1 MATLRS
7 TDVVSPR
14 LHTRFAR
21 AISSRFAKEAVRAR
35 FLQALPSRRIAAQ
48 FLSGLQQI
56 STSSR
61 PKSWESRRSQRVVS
75 ITRRCLS
82 STADSGILPPLFAPR
97 YYFTQFYL
105 LEATIYMSDYHIAL
119 PSKPRIVTESERS
132 GTYEIDGLCPGYGYT
147 LGNSLRRSV
156 LSSLPG
162 AAVTHV
168 KIPGVA
174 HEFSTIEGVKEDVV
188 TILLNIRRIRFKL
201 LTDEPQTITLS
212 IKGPAAVTAAD
223 LKLPGQ
229 VEVLNPEQHIAE
241 VTGKT
246 TLEIELRAERGLGY
260 VPKET
265 HQKERV
271 DIGAIALDAI
281 FSPIRRVNYEVENMR
296 VGDRTDFNRLRILVE
311 TDGTIAPREALEH
324 SIETMIHQLKSIVG
338 FREEERESM
347 PAVNGDAGR
356 SEKADRSMP
365 MDSEMLK
372 TRISELR
379 MPQRVE
385 MALDNASIRTVGGL
399 VRKREDD
406 LLAIEGLGQKGLQD
420 IKRALS
426 NMGLT
431 LRSDK

>member
-1 MATLRS
+1 
-7 TDVVSPR
+7 
-14 LHTRFAR
+14 
-21 AISSRFAKEAVRAR
+21 
-35 FLQALPSRRIAAQ
+35 
-48 FLSGLQQI
+48 
-56 STSSR
+56 
-61 PKSWESRRSQRVVS
+61 
-75 ITRRCLS
+75 
-82 STADSGILPPLFAPR
+82 
-97 YYFTQFYL
+97 
-105 LEATIYMSDYHIAL
+105 MSDYHIAL
-119 PSKPRIVTESERS
+119 PSKPRVVSESERS
-132 GTYEIDGLCPGYGYT
+132 GTYEIDGLYPGYGYT
-147 LGNSLRRSV
+147 LGNSLRRII

-168 KIPGVA
+168 KLPGVA

-188 TILLNIRRIRFKL
+188 TLLLNIRKIRLKL

-212 IKGPAAVTAAD
+212 AKGPKEVTAAD

-229 VEVLNPEQHIAE
+229 VEILNPEQHIADI
-241 VTGKT
+241 TGKVN
-246 TLEIELRAERGLGY
+246 LEVELRAERGLGY
-260 VPKET
+260 IAKEM

-271 DIGAIALDAI
+271 EIGTIALDAI

-296 VGDRTDFNRLRILVE
+296 VGDRTDFNRLRIVIE
-311 TDGTIAPREALEH
+311 TDGTLAPREALER
-324 SIETMIHQLKSIVG
+324 SIETMIHQLKAVVG
-338 FREEERESM
+338 FKEDEAPEALMGVPESAGAREDKGGAM
-347 PAVNGDAGR
+347 DA
-356 SEKADRSMP
+356 EV
-365 MDSEMLK
+365 LK
-372 TRISELR
+372 TRITELS